1 MMRAHTIPGDSMSID
16 DELSRRRMLEMSLGL
31 GGSALLGTSPLMA
44 ATLRRTPTQVLGPY
58 YPMVKPLDQDADLT
72 MTAGKSQRAAGQ
84 ILHVMGCVTNAA
96 GQPVPGARVE
106 IWQANMYGRY
116 THLSDTKT
124 DLPLDPNFD
133 GFAVLTTDAEGRYRF
148 KTIKPGGYN
157 EGGSTRPP
165 HIHFE
170 VSGKFNRLVTQMY
183 FAGDPLNAPDR
194 FLATAPANGAQLI
207 APLLPPTKDLEPTSL
222 LVPWDIVLE
231 NG

>member
-1 MMRAHTIPGDSMSID
+1 MRVD
-16 DELSRRRMLEMSLGL
+16 DDVSRRQMLAISLGM
-31 GGSALLGTSPLMA
+31 GGAALLANSPLTA

-72 MTAGKSQRAAGQ
+72 MTAGKSKRAEGQ
-84 ILHVMGCVTNAA
+84 LLQVMGRVTNAV
-96 GQPVPGARVE
+96 GQPVPNARIE
-106 IWQANMYGRY
+106 IWQANMHGRY

-133 GFAVLTTDAEGRYRF
+133 GFAVLITDAEGRYRF

-183 FAGDPLNAPDR
+183 FAGDPLNSADR

-207 APLLPPTKDLEPTSL
+207 APLLPPIQDMESTSL

-231 NG
+231 DG

>member
-1 MMRAHTIPGDSMSID
+1 MCTD
-16 DELSRRRMLEMSLGL
+16 DEVSRRRVLGMSLGL
-31 GGSALLGTSPLMA
+31 GGAALLGSAPLMA
-44 ATLRRTPTQVLGPY
+44 VAPQKRTPTQVLGPY

-72 MTAGKSQRAAGQ
+72 MVAGKTQRASGQ
-84 ILHVMGCVTNAA
+84 ILHVMGRVTNAA
-96 GQPVPGARVE
+96 GQPLPNTRIE
-106 IWQANMYGRY
+106 IWQANMHGRY
-116 THLSDTKT
+116 THPSDTKT

-170 VSGKFNRLVTQMY
+170 VSGKYNRLVTQMY
-183 FAGDPLNAPDR
+183 FAGDPLNAADR

-207 APLLPPTKDLEPTSL
+207 APLLPPTKDLEPSSL
-222 LVPWDIVLE
+222 LVPWDVVLE

>member
-1 MMRAHTIPGDSMSID
+1 MSSK
-16 DELSRRRMLEMSLGL
+16 DEVSRRRVLHLSLGL
-31 GGSALLGTSPLMA
+31 GGAALLGPGPLA
-44 ATLRRTPTQVLGPY
+44 AAPYRRTPTQVLGPY
-58 YPMVKPLDQDADLT
+58 YPIVKPLDQDADLT
-72 MTAGKSQRAAGQ
+72 VRVGKPGRAVGQ
-84 ILHVMGCVTNAA
+84 VLHVMGRVINAG
-96 GQPVPGARVE
+96 GQPVPGARIE
-106 IWQANMYGRY
+106 IWQANVHGRY

-148 KTIKPGGYN
+148 KTIKPGSYN

-170 VSGKFNRLVTQMY
+170 VSGQFNRLVTQMY
-183 FAGDPLNAPDR
+183 FAGDPLNAADR
-194 FLATAPANGAQLI
+194 FLGTAPDKGAQLI
-207 APLLPPTKDLEPTSL
+207 APLLPPTQDLEPASL